1 MEDRAWDVFAASGKV
16 EDYLRYKR
24 ENKENTKDSDRVLC
38 GKTGEDAVWEKPL
51 R

>member
-1 MEDRAWDVFAASGKV
+1 MEDRAWDAFVESGRV

-24 ENKENTKDSDRVLC
+24 ENEENARCGDRALC
-38 GKTGEDAVWEKPL
+38 EETGEDAVWEKPL